1 MDFNSLTD
9 LHQALKNKEISAQ
22 EVVKQ
27 TFAEIKEKEP
37 KIAAFISLNEESSL
51 KYAGEIDEKGDF
63 ANFLTGIP
71 IAIKDN
77 IITNGITTTAA
88 SKILENFVPIYD
100 ATVVKKLKNVGAIVT
115 GKSNMDEFAMG
126 SSTETS
132 AFKITKNAWDQT
144 KVPGGSSG
152 GSAAAVASRQVLG
165 SLGTDTGGSIR
176 QPAAFNG
183 VVGLK
188 PTYGAVSRWGV
199 IAFASSLD
207 QVGPITI
214 NVEDNA
220 HLLNAIAGHDEKDAT
235 SANESYFSD
244 YLEDLNKGVK
254 NLKIGIIKDYLTE
267 GVMPEV
273 AESVKNA
280 ATILEKA
287 GAKIEEVSLPNIKYA
302 VPTYYIIASSEASTN
317 LQRYDGI
324 RYGYRTPNYHNL
336 EELYVNTRTEG
347 FGEEVKRRIMLGTF
361 SLSTGFYEAY
371 FKKAAQI
378 RTLITNDFKRVF
390 ANYDLLIGPTTPTP
404 AFGIGSK
411 NDDPLQMYA
420 NDILTIPVNLAGLPA
435 MSLPNGFV
443 DGLPIGLQIIG
454 KRFDEKTI
462 YRLAKFYED
471 ETKFYQQKPEIAR

>member
-1 MDFNSLTD
+1 MAFNSLTE
-9 LHQALKNKEISAQ
+9 LHQALATKKISAQ
-22 EVVKQ
+22 EVAKQ
-27 TFAEIKEKEP
+27 TLSEIKQKEP
-37 KIAAFISLNEESSL
+37 QIAAFINLNEAAAL
-51 KYAGEIDEKGDF
+51 KRAAEIDAQGDF
-63 ANFLTGIP
+63 SSFFAGIP
-71 IAIKDN
+71 LGIKDN
-77 IITNGITTTAA
+77 IVTNGLTTTAA

-100 ATVVKKLKNVGAIVT
+100 ATVVEKLKNAGAVIVG
-115 GKSNMDEFAMG
+115 KLNLDEFAMG

-152 GSAAAVASRQVLG
+152 GAAAAVAARQILG

-207 QVGPITI
+207 QVGPITT

-220 HLLNAIAGHDEKDAT
+220 RLLDAIASHDVKDAT
-235 SANESYFSD
+235 SANADHLGHYSA
-244 YLEDLNKGVK
+244 DLHKGVK
-254 NLKIGIIKDYLTE
+254 GLKIGIIQDYLTE

-273 AESVKNA
+273 VESVKKA
-280 ATILEKA
+280 AALLEKA
-287 GAKIEEVSLPNIKYA
+287 GAEIIEVSLPNTQYA

-324 RYGYRTPNYHNL
+324 RYGYRTPEYHNL

-347 FGEEVKRRIMLGTF
+347 FGDEVKRRIMLGTF
-361 SLSTGFYEAY
+361 SLSTGFYDAY
-371 FKKAAQI
+371 FKKAAQV
-378 RTLITNDFKRVF
+378 RTLITADFQQAFTKC
-390 ANYDLLIGPTTPTP
+390 DLLIGPTTPTP
-404 AFGIGSK
+404 AFEIGAK
-411 NDDPLQMYA
+411 KADPLQMYA

-435 MSLPNGFV
+435 MSLPNGFIN
-443 DGLPIGLQIIG
+443 GLPIGLQIIG
-454 KRFDEKTI
+454 KRFDERTI

-471 ETKFYQQKPEIAR
+471 ETKFDQQKPEIAR